1 MLFSIILPIYN
12 EQSNIPALYA
22 RLIAM
27 TKTLPELNFEFI
39 FVDDGSTD
47 DSALLLQDLDVKL
60 IQLSRN
66 FGHQSAMTAG
76 LDRAKGDILI
86 TMDSD
91 LQDPPEVIPKM
102 ITQWAN
108 GFDVVYG
115 TRESREGETWFKEK
129 SAALY
134 YRLMHWMGV
143 DLPADTGDF
152 RLITREVA
160 DALNGMLEK
169 RRFLRGMVP
178 WLGFR
183 QTNVYYDRGARLAGE
198 THYSLRK
205 MCSLAMDGLFSF
217 SNVPPKIAFVLAFVA
232 LVFRQWDTTM
242 VLVSLGV
249 LSEYALR
256 IYDEV
261 RQRPTYIKK
270 GMEQ

>member
-1 MLFSIILPIYN
+1 MLFSIILPIHN
-12 EQSNIPALYA
+12 EQFNILILHN
-22 RLIAM
+22 RLVNM
-27 TKTLPELNFEFI
+27 SKTLPELNFEFV

-47 DSALLLQDLDVKL
+47 DSVLLLQELDVQL

-66 FGHQSAMTAG
+66 FGHQAAMTAG
-76 LDRAKGDILI
+76 LNEAKGDILI

-91 LQDPPEVIPKM
+91 LQDPPEVIPDM

-115 TRESREGETWFKEK
+115 TRKSRAGETWFKEK

-134 YRLMHWMGV
+134 YRLMYWAGV

-160 DALNGMLEK
+160 DALSKMPEK
-169 RRFLRGMVP
+169 RKFLRGMVP
-178 WLGFR
+178 WLGFK
-183 QTNVYYDRGARLAGE
+183 QTNVYYDREARVAGE
-198 THYSLRK
+198 THYSLQK

-217 SNVPPKIAFVLAFVA
+217 SNVPPKLAFA
-232 LVFRQWDTTM
+232 FAFMTLIFRQWDTTV
-242 VLVSLGV
+242 VLVSLGI

-261 RQRPTYIKK
+261 RHRPIYIKK
-270 GMEQ
+270 GGQ